1 MGGRKIHSNQLFS
14 SLFQRKI
21 GFGKISKVIEGQEEG
36 GIGDQG
42 AQRVKEG

>member
-1 MGGRKIHSNQLFS
+1 MGGRKIHSNQRFS

-21 GFGKISKVIEGQEEG
+21 GFGKFLKVIEGQEEA
-36 GIGDQG
+36 GIGEQG